1 MFALETLI
9 RSMNSKLGNPFG
21 CLSDLSGLGSPGDFL
36 LSGMD
41 RALEADPQGGA
52 IKRPTTCSSA
62 SHCISKLTPSS
73 VARSATTTCAA
84 AHWSVPNALDIPI
97 LRSSAVTLAVP
108 AKISTIMH
116 CDMSAPAS
124 ANLLMRPWRHFF
136 LSWSF
141 SGCGAKHPLRQHKC
155 HPFVHSA
162 PSAASVHLPT

>member
-9 RSMNSKLGNPFG
+9 RPTNSKLGNPFG

-36 LSGMD
+36 LSGID

-108 AKISTIMH
+108 ANISIIMQ
-116 CDMSAPAS
+116 SGISPAAL
-124 ANLLMRPWRHFF
+124 ANALMRPWRHFF

-141 SGCGAKHPLRQHKC
+141 SAWGQNSPCGNKGAILLNTLRHQPPL
-155 HPFVHSA
+155 S
-162 PSAASVHLPT
+162 TY